1 MSTPGKSALAEEA
14 VTEATVEAYLRAHPD
29 FFERHLPLLEVL
41 RLPHPCGGAVS
52 LMERQ
57 ISVLREKNRTLERK
71 LMELVKLAR
80 ENERLS
86 QRMHH
91 LALGLMEAEDLDAV
105 LATTQEHLRS
115 EFRAD
120 AVVIRV
126 CGDPARG
133 MHFVR
138 GDDPAIE
145 GFSHL
150 FEDRRP
156 LCGRL
161 SQTQLEALFPAQ
173 TAAETRSAV
182 VVPLLEGSSPLGL
195 LALGSQEASRFHPGM
210 GTLFLGYLGEIV
222 SHAVSRRLAP
232 V

>member
-1 MSTPGKSALAEEA
+1 MNTPGKSALDEEPI
-14 VTEATVEAYLRAHPD
+14 TEDSVEAYLRAHPD
-29 FFERHLPLLEVL
+29 FFERHLPLLETL
-41 RLPHPCGGAVS
+41 RLPHPCGDAVS
-52 LMERQ
+52 LIQRQ
-57 ISVLREKNRTLERK
+57 ITVLREKNHTLERK
-71 LMELVKLAR
+71 LMGLVKVAR

-91 LALGLMEAEDLDAV
+91 LALELMEAEDLDTV
-105 LATTQEHLRS
+105 LGITQDHLRT
-115 EFRAD
+115 EFHAD
-120 AVVIRV
+120 AVVIRI
-126 CGDPARG
+126 CGDPALG
-133 MHFVR
+133 MHFVQ

-161 SQTQLEALFPAQ
+161 SQLQLEALFPDEMV
-173 TAAETRSAV
+173 AEIRSAV
-182 VVPLLEGSSPLGL
+182 VVPLLEGSDPLGL
-195 LALGSQEASRFHPGM
+195 LALGSRDASRFHPGM

-232 V
+232 A